1 MLHRKAA
8 RAINWQYGQQP
19 GPWKMLVFPT
29 YRCNLKC
36 GICARTWQYNPP
48 VLLEELPDERWLRL
62 VDEAAEMGVQYW
74 NIGGGGEPTLRRD
87 LVMNMCAK
95 AKGYGME
102 GSLQTNGTNLSPENL
117 DALVEMGWDHLTVSL
132 DGPTPEINDAIRCRD
147 TFARAVDCLRRLSE
161 AKKRRRAAL
170 PAVQINMVVTALNF
184 DRFEEMVELCVDT
197 GVELLLVSPL
207 HEYSPEMTAFILSE
221 EQRAA
226 LPGHI
231 ARGIKRANAHGLPN
245 NLESLLPQAAACR
258 GEDLPSGSKSHEWP
272 AGHLAGVH
280 CLEPWLGLSIVSSGQ
295 VSPCCFF
302 WEEQADSIRDK
313 SLDQVWHGAYLT
325 EIRQRMRAGR
335 LPKACV
341 HCYFPQGQEHREV
354 MDRVQELAR
363 ADIGRQVLQVGMGRK
378 AWNSLRTHGV
388 LGSLRRGVEWL
399 AIRHAFRK
407 ER

>member
-1 MLHRKAA
+1 
-8 RAINWQYGQQP
+8 
-19 GPWKMLVFPT
+19 
-29 YRCNLKC
+29 
-36 GICARTWQYNPP
+36 
-48 VLLEELPDERWLRL
+48 
-62 VDEAAEMGVQYW
+62 
-74 NIGGGGEPTLRRD
+74 
-87 LVMNMCAK
+87 
-95 AKGYGME
+95 
-102 GSLQTNGTNLSPENL
+102 
-117 DALVEMGWDHLTVSL
+117 
-132 DGPTPEINDAIRCRD
+132 
-147 TFARAVDCLRRLSE
+147 
-161 AKKRRRAAL
+161 
-170 PAVQINMVVTALNF
+170 
-184 DRFEEMVELCVDT
+184 
-197 GVELLLVSPL
+197 
-207 HEYSPEMTAFILSE
+207 
-221 EQRAA
+221 
-226 LPGHI
+226 
-231 ARGIKRANAHGLPN
+231 
-245 NLESLLPQAAACR
+245 
-258 GEDLPSGSKSHEWP
+258 
-272 AGHLAGVH
+272 
-280 CLEPWLGLSIVSSGQ
+280 VSSGQ